1 MADIN
6 ADLNYYEY
14 LASDAATHS
23 TIAKLALL
31 RNINIYYNDKC
42 SNNNFTRNKKNRFL
56 ALACSIR
63 NLIDM
68 DYARDSL
75 GRRPT
80 QEELIDIYNEFNTVN
95 LELRPNGIHLEVGI
109 WLTNTEIENL

>member
-1 MADIN
+1 MSDIN
-6 ADLNYYEY
+6 TELNQYEN

-23 TIAKLALL
+23 TVAKLALL

-42 SNNNFTRNKKNRFL
+42 SNNILVRNKKNRFL
-56 ALACSIR
+56 VLACSIR

-68 DYARDSL
+68 DYARDAL

-80 QEELIDIYNEFNTVN
+80 QDELMNIYNEFNTVN
-95 LELRPNGIHLEVGI
+95 LELRPNGIHLEAGI
-109 WLTNTEIENL
+109 WLTDAEIENL